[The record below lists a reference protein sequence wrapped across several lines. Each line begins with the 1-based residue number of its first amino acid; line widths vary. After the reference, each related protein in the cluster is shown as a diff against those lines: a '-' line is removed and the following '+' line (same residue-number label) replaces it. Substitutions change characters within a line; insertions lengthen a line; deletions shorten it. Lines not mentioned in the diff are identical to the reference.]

1 MSAPSIAAAS
11 SGARKHISTAW
22 VVLIVLLLFSIAA
35 PLNMGKVSPI
45 LPVLMDAFNLTVSRA
60 GLLMSVYAITG
71 LILALPA
78 GVIFQ
83 KLGYRVTGLIA
94 GGSIVIGAIVERLGW
109 TTAIVCAAA
118 FGVLAIGTGALAR
131 VR

>member
-1 MSAPSIAAAS
+1 MRAPSIAAAP
-11 SGARKHISTAW
+11 SGARKRISTAW

-109 TTAIVCAAA
+109 TIAIVCAAA